1 MNSSMSTK
9 KDRRN
14 TSSTKSMENRDLGDV
29 CEIDTNPRHDTN
41 YGTLKFTLPH
51 HQQQSKN
58 ERNS

>member
-9 KDRRN
+9 KGRRN

-51 HQQQSKN
+51 H
-58 ERNS
+58 